1 VLAELARQYAGK
13 VKMGQLNIDDCPR
26 VATQL
31 DVRSIP
37 TLLLFKDG
45 KVSGQLVGAV
55 AKPKIDELVKKCL

>member
-13 VKMGQLNIDDCPR
+13 VKMGQLNIDDRPR

-31 DVRSIP
+31 DGRSIP

-45 KVSGQLVGAV
+45 KVSGQRVGAV